1 MRQNYGYSK
10 KEVAFSENSN
20 IPSMSI
26 LIHSRTVLEKED
38 NVSTGI
44 LTYVEGDM
52 MEVEMGDYQ
61 IFELGDL
68 VKITIY
74 TPAGIFMF
82 HTTIIAKDNRSL
94 VVIHPPENRKK
105 FSEKRLHTRIDLEQK
120 GLLSGLWAEGS
131 EEKQIFS
138 QSYELSVNNISQSG
152 IGFTIEGDLKLNQ
165 GEHIEI
171 HLDFGVKLSC
181 KALIMRID
189 DPESIL
195 YYGAELIDIP
205 QDQMIALRAFI
216 LKSQIDLHMNR
227 KKDDTTIKRVFK

>member
-1 MRQNYGYSK
+1 MSRNYGYSK
-10 KEVAFSENSN
+10 KEVEFSEKSN

-26 LIHSRTVLEKED
+26 LVHSRTVLEKED

-105 FSEKRLHTRIDLEQK
+105 FSEKRLHTRIELKQK

-131 EEKQIFS
+131 EEKQIFPKS
-138 QSYELSVNNISQSG
+138 LEVSVNNISQSG
-152 IGFTIEGDLKLNQ
+152 IGFTIDGNLKLNQ

-171 HLDFGVKLSC
+171 QLDFGVKLTC
-181 KALIMRID
+181 KALIKRIEE
-189 DPESIL
+189 PESVL
-195 YYGAELIDIP
+195 FYGAELVDIP
-205 QDQMIALRAFI
+205 KDQMIALRAFI
-216 LKSQIDLHMNR
+216 LKSQVELHMNR
-227 KKDDTTIKRVFK
+227 KKDDPIKRVFK